1 MIARLIVQTVLWL
14 AGMGAVLFGAA
25 GTLAWP
31 GAWCYLFEMGALGL
45 WVGVWLARHDP
56 ALLAERLGSFI
67 QRGQGAWDKFFMV
80 CVAIAWCG
88 WLVLMGF
95 DARRF
100 YWSSMHPS
108 LQVVGVLAILV
119 SMVAMRSVFRANSY
133 AAPVVKIMAE
143 RGHKVSDSGPYAY
156 VRHPMY
162 AWAILFLFGTPL
174 LLGSFWGL
182 VCVPLLVVGLAYRAV
197 LEERMLC
204 AQLAGYAEYA
214 ARVRY
219 RFVPYVW

>member
-1 MIARLIVQTVLWL
+1 MIVRLIVQTVLWL

-45 WVGVWLARHDP
+45 WVGVWLAGYDP
-56 ALLAERLGSFI
+56 ALLAERLGSFV
-67 QRGQGAWDKFFMV
+67 QRGQSTWDKFFMA
-80 CVAIAWCG
+80 CVAVAWCA
-88 WLVLMGF
+88 WLVLMGL

-100 YWSSMHPS
+100 HWSSMHPS
-108 LQVVGVLAILV
+108 LQVGGVLAILV
-119 SMVAMRSVFRANSY
+119 SMVAMRAVFRANSY
-133 AAPVVKIMAE
+133 AAPVVKIQSE

-162 AWAILFLFGTPL
+162 AWAILFLVGTPL
-174 LLGSFWGL
+174 VLGSWFGFF
-182 VCVPLLVVGLAYRAV
+182 CVPLLVVGLAYRAV

-204 AQLAGYAEYA
+204 EQLSGYAEYA

-219 RFVPYVW
+219 RFVPYLW

>member
-14 AGMGAVLFGAA
+14 AGMGVLLFGAA

-31 GAWCYLFEMGALGL
+31 GAWCYLLETGVLGV
-45 WVGVWLARHDP
+45 WVGVWLAHHDP
-56 ALLAERLGSFI
+56 ALLAERLGSFV
-67 QRGQGAWDKFFMV
+67 QRGQSAWDKFFMASV
-80 CVAIAWCG
+80 VVVWCAW
-88 WLVLMGF
+88 LILMGL
-95 DARRF
+95 DARRLG
-100 YWSSMHPS
+100 WSSMHPS
-108 LQVVGVLAILV
+108 LQGIGALAILV
-119 SMVAMRSVFRANSY
+119 SMVAIRSVFRSNSY
-133 AAPVVKIMAE
+133 AAPVVKIQSE

-162 AWAILFLFGTPL
+162 AWAILFLIGVPL
-174 LLGSFWGL
+174 LLGSWWG
-182 VCVPLLVVGLAYRAV
+182 VFCVPLLVVGLAYRAV

-204 AQLAGYAEYA
+204 AQLEGYAEYA